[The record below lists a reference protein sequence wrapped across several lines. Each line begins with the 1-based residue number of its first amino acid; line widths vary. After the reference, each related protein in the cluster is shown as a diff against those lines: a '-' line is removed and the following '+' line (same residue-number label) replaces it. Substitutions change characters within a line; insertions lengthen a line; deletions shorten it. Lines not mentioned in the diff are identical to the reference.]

1 MSPKK
6 KSKKKSKGDKHL
18 WQANM
23 IILISISKWMI
34 KDNDDE
40 DDDDNGDDNDDDDDD
55 EDNDNEDDDNEDDDR
70 REGGYNDD
78 DNDDDDGDFGRILRI
93 VFYDFP
99 GILGGF

>member
-6 KSKKKSKGDKHL
+6 KSKKKSKGGKYL

-23 IILISISKWMI
+23 IVPIPISRWTI
-34 KDNDDE
+34 KDDDDE
-40 DDDDNGDDNDDDDDD
+40 DDDDDDDDNDDDDNDDDDDD
-55 EDNDNEDDDNEDDDR
+55 EDDDG

-78 DNDDDDGDFGRILRI
+78 DDDRDFGRILGI

-99 GILGGF
+99 EILEGF